1 MKKTGCLIVLAF
13 TSLFLYSCTANF
25 IPEETPSNTT
35 NTTEQKFNAGETVIS
50 IIEIEG
56 TNFENTEQ
64 IYVTS
69 NNGGE
74 VDVGTVE
81 DGTDD
86 YKGVFRSGRKVKLSP
101 FVMSK
106 YEVTQE
112 LYTAIMT
119 DQKVTIDETEYTLE
133 ASPFKHTETG
143 KYPLAEGEIQKYRP
157 ADSVTWY
164 DAVYFCNALSK
175 KAGLPEAYT
184 ITVKKI
190 EEGKIT
196 DADVE
201 LVKGSTGYRLPT
213 EAEWEFAA
221 HGGDPKAE
229 AWKYFYSGADR
240 SPDAQFTPS
249 KNADLDAVGWYL
261 YNLPDGITK
270 DKKATDGTS
279 GYGTHQVG
287 KKKPNTLGIYDM
299 SGNVQEWCWDW
310 YDSRVTAGDNGET
323 TLTDPLGALEPE
335 EVRKRSRVRRGGYW
349 GGSATNCSVYY
360 RAHAEPNSD
369 LSNPGIRLVRSVK

>member
-1 MKKTGCLIVLAF
+1 LASF
-13 TSLFLYSCTANF
+13 ILYSCKGSLVAEDD
-25 IPEETPSNTT
+25 PSKVEEK
-35 NTTEQKFNAGETVIS
+35 KFSAGETVIS
-50 IIEIEG
+50 KIEIEG

-74 VDVGTVE
+74 VDVGTV
-81 DGTDD
+81 DAGSDD
-86 YKGVFRSGRKVKLSP
+86 YQGVFRSGRKVKLSP
-101 FVMSK
+101 FIMSK

-119 DQKVTIDETEYTLE
+119 DQKVTIDDTEYTLT
-133 ASPFKHTETG
+133 ASPFKHTETD
-143 KYPLAEGEIQKYRP
+143 KYPVADGEIQKYRP

-175 KAGLPEAYT
+175 KAGLAEAYK
-184 ITVKKI
+184 ITVKVV
-190 EEGKIT
+190 EEGKIK

-201 LVKGSTGYRLPT
+201 LVNGSKGYRLPT

-221 HGGDPKAE
+221 HGGNPNAE
-229 AWKYFYSGADR
+229 AWNYYYSGADR
-240 SPDAQFTPS
+240 SS
-249 KNADLDAVGWYL
+249 KFSAGVDSALDAVGWYQS
-261 YNLPDGITK
+261 NLPDGITSNT
-270 DKKATDGTS
+270 KASQGTP

-287 KKKPNTLGIYDM
+287 KKSPNTLGIYDM

-310 YDSRVTAGDNGET
+310 YDSRATAGDNGET
-323 TLTDPLGALEPE
+323 TLTDPLGAPEPE

-360 RAHAEPNSD
+360 RIHAEPHSD
-369 LSNPGIRLVRSVK
+369 SSNPGIRLVRSVK